1 MLYINGEIAAHA
13 NGGIVGPG
21 GEELASNT
29 ILTLQAQPQ
38 PQDESKSV
46 WSVTGQEMSG
56 DSSEEESEGKKAVSV
71 NAAVQGQQ
79 GNNTFEINVDMNP
92 VIKIEG
98 GNMDE
103 EKVFE
108 VMKNRIREMA
118 DDLGDEIAERMSKIF
133 ANMPLVQEA

>member
-1 MLYINGEIAAHA
+1 MAA
-13 NGGIVGPG
+13 
-21 GEELASNT
+21 
-29 ILTLQAQPQ
+29 Q
-38 PQDESKSV
+38 PQDENKSV
-46 WSVTGQEMSG
+46 WSVTGQELTG
-56 DSSEEESEGKKAVSV
+56 GTSEDNSEGQKAVSV

-118 DDLGDEIAERMSKIF
+118 DDLGDEIAERMR
-133 ANMPLVQEA
+133 

>member
-1 MLYINGEIAAHA
+1 M
-13 NGGIVGPG
+13 
-21 GEELASNT
+21 
-29 ILTLQAQPQ
+29 
-38 PQDESKSV
+38 
-46 WSVTGQEMSG
+46 
-56 DSSEEESEGKKAVSV
+56 
-71 NAAVQGQQ
+71 QGQQ
-79 GNNTFEINVDMNP
+79 GKYIFELKVDLSP

-133 ANMPLVQEA
+133 ANMPIVQEA

>member
-1 MLYINGEIAAHA
+1 MPVADHERRDLVYWRAAEIGQQFFC
-13 NGGIVGPG
+13 NKVLLIFPG
-21 GEELASNT
+21 GG
-29 ILTLQAQPQ
+29 AQPGFTIRHIQ
-38 PQDESKSV
+38 LYQGRE
-46 WSVTGQEMSG
+46 GQ
-56 DSSEEESEGKKAVSV
+56 KAVSV

>member
-1 MLYINGEIAAHA
+1 MDSNGEIAAHA

-21 GEELASNT
+21 GEELASNA
-29 ILTLQAQPQ
+29 ILPMAAQ
-38 PQDESKSV
+38 PQDENKSV
-46 WSVTGQEMSG
+46 WSVTGQELTG
-56 DSSEEESEGKKAVSV
+56 GTSEDNSEGQKAVSV